1 MIRKIGAAIAAIV
14 LATSSG
20 VAADQTSPTYQN
32 AMHGT
37 WIADL
42 KSTGPQGGALQ
53 SVLVF
58 QGDEYKLELRSGL
71 TGLTRLT
78 VVGHFTAETEAGDA
92 TRVRVTFNPVRW
104 QPTQSCQA
112 GACRDIGPIPPNAT
126 EFTVDDHDTIQDD
139 AGEIYHRRVKHGF
152 RFRIWCPQTRRP
164 RRCPRMSRPRLRRSA
179 ACPIS
184 GCRGC
189 QGYVQAPRCR
199 AMSSRRN
206 AASPSSPRPPTSPY
220 ARSIRRRTA
229 ATRSAGMA
237 EAPRPIANTAFA
249 WAIPVA
255 NAASTGGIIPGFV
268 FTKPFKSSATKSDS
282 QPPASPSTRRC
293 R

>member
-139 AGEIYHRRVKHGF
+139 AGEIYHRRVKHRVQIPDMAPPDTAPTEMPPNVAPPTTPIGGMPDLGMPGMPGI
-152 RFRIWCPQTRRP
+152 RPGAAMPGYVEQKKRCLPQFAA
-164 RRCPRMSRPRLRRSA
+164 SA
-179 ACPIS
+179 NFAICQIDPPPNGCDPIS
-184 GCRGC
+184 GYGRG
-189 QGYVQAPRCR
+189 
-199 AMSSRRN
+199 
-206 AASPSSPRPPTSPY
+206 T
-220 ARSIRRRTA
+220 
-229 ATRSAGMA
+229 
-237 EAPRPIANTAFA
+237 EAYREYCICMGNPNGEC
-249 WAIPVA
+249 
-255 NAASTGGIIPGFV
+255 S
-268 FTKPFKSSATKSDS
+268 
-282 QPPASPSTRRC
+282 
-293 R
+293 